1 MMAQGNILEQIWY
14 GVAVHLWQTTLILLA
29 LLIIARTIRNAP
41 ARFLNALWWIGFAKI
56 FMPLALLGRAG
67 SLLVSSVAG
76 SALATGSYASL
87 VSTVAART
95 SLITEPDLLVVGAGS
110 GWGAPGQALFM
121 IITVLWVTGAA
132 WLALRLRGKDL
143 SGPAP
148 KGGLLECCTP
158 EMRLRLERA
167 LPATGIDSGNV
178 LVMPGAGVPAV
189 AGLLRPRIVVPEVAV
204 RELDPCELRAV
215 LLHEDAHRRRYE
227 PLRLAL
233 QRVALTLFFFYP
245 PLWLL
250 IRHLNSSA
258 EMSCDEAVLQAGTAA
273 ETYTAAIKRML
284 GFGLEE
290 RLAATLLGLSNLSPI
305 QTRLNRIREN
315 RRYTAM
321 KRHHL
326 AVCAALLI
334 VTLLSFLPMSPLADS
349 APVQSVTAQ
358 VESMISSETQAVETG
373 GASET
378 SESLPPAPPA
388 PDKSVES
395 GLFVPPAVA
404 ERAESGLFV
413 PPELAETVRSGLLV
427 QPAVTVGTES
437 GFFVPPSPPAPPE
450 LDETAEAE
458 PPAPPAPLEK
468 VEAGP
473 QLLQESVVLPV
484 YPEEARKAGVQG
496 RVVLEVLVKADGSV
510 VGVVVKESVAGYPE
524 LERKAIEAV
533 REWRFQPATI
543 NGNPVDSSVDIPI
556 EFRLESKKHK

>member
-1 MMAQGNILEQIWY
+1 MAQGSILEQIWY

-29 LLIIARTIRNAP
+29 LLIIARTIRSAP

-87 VSTVAART
+87 VSTLAART
-95 SLITEPDLLVVGAGS
+95 SSITEPDLLVVGAGS
-110 GWGAPGQALFM
+110 GRGALGQALFI

-132 WLALRLRGKDL
+132 WLALRLRRKDL
-143 SGPAP
+143 SGPSP
-148 KGGLLECCTP
+148 KAGPLESCTP
-158 EMRLRLERA
+158 EMRLRIERA
-167 LPATGIDSGNV
+167 LPANGIDSGDL

-189 AGLLRPRIVVPEVAV
+189 AGLLRPRIVLPEVAV
-204 RELDPCELRAV
+204 RELDPGELRAV

-258 EMSCDEAVLQAGTAA
+258 EMACDEAVLQAGTAA

-321 KRHHL
+321 KRHRL

-349 APVQSVTAQ
+349 ATVQSVTAQ
-358 VESMISSETQAVETG
+358 VKSMTSSETQAVETG
-373 GASET
+373 GASEAL
-378 SESLPPAPPA
+378 EPLPPAPPA
-388 PDKSVES
+388 P
-395 GLFVPPAVA
+395 PPQA
-404 ERAESGLFV
+404 
-413 PPELAETVRSGLLV
+413 
-427 QPAVTVGTES
+427 
-437 GFFVPPSPPAPPE
+437 
-450 LDETAEAE
+450 ETAEAE

-468 VEAGP
+468 VESGP